1 MGSNPILPVINSNYS
16 DFSSLPF
23 DFFNIFFK
31 SEKLENTFLKSPN
44 KKKTKSISIKI
55 CIKLV
60 LNIRLYFCD
69 RVYSLMVEHTAHNG
83 NNVGSIPT

>member
-1 MGSNPILPVINSNYS
+1 M
-16 DFSSLPF
+16 FF
-23 DFFNIFFK
+23 DFFNKFLK
-31 SEKLENTFLKSPN
+31 SEKFEKNFLKSPN
-44 KKKTKSISIKI
+44 KTKTKSINIKI

-60 LNIRLYFCD
+60 LNMDLYFYD